1 VEDFNNPEIDRL
13 NTEIAE
19 MKKKEQK
26 DLEQFDLDKNEF
38 EQMINSMKEKELID
52 VQKLVEHEDRIQQYT
67 AEASQ

>member
-1 VEDFNNPEIDRL
+1 MEDFNNPEIDRL